1 VNQTTDARQ
10 DECMNQTTNTEGYKK
25 GCWDPHTTGL
35 SGSTWILTTRSA
47 VALPVRRVNVCL
59 MQHRHRS
66 SAPCDHRKPPN
77 AAAIL
82 RVQSTG
88 RERTATQQRGAHA
101 VVWGAWKWL
110 RPVTRTKAALHLC
123 CSESE
128 RPDQGS
134 TAEGPNNNAGIPPQ
148 PHSRMCAGTKP
159 QTHARMSV

>member
-1 VNQTTDARQ
+1 MHRGCVTTIALKQSPMLPTVPLHESFSRTPLLRHIHAVFSRD
-10 DECMNQTTNTEGYKK
+10 
-25 GCWDPHTTGL
+25 HT
-35 SGSTWILTTRSA
+35 
-47 VALPVRRVNVCL
+47 RRRML
-59 MQHRHRS
+59 
-66 SAPCDHRKPPN
+66 N

-88 RERTATQQRGAHA
+88 RERTGTQQRGAHA

-110 RPVTRTKAALHLC
+110 RPVARTKAALHLC

-148 PHSRMCAGTKP
+148 PHSRMRA
-159 QTHARMSV
+159 